1 MCIGKLNWVFDCQLV
16 MPKFLELY
24 GWRFFA
30 VMFDLLNEPFH
41 IHVTDKG
48 RKECKYWVTQTGVMQ
63 LAFNRG
69 FTERDL
75 RKVEKAIVDHLT
87 VIINQYKF
95 YCNENGL
102 KPTYKKISKQEIK

>member
-1 MCIGKLNWVFDCQLV
+1 

-48 RKECKYWVTQTGVMQ
+48 KKECKYWVTSDGIYQ

-69 FTERDL
+69 FTRIEL
-75 RKVEKAIVDHLT
+75 RKVEKAISTHLVT
-87 VIINQYKF
+87 IIDQYQTHC
-95 YCNENGL
+95 YANGIE
-102 KPTYKKISKQEIK
+102 PRYKALD

>member
-1 MCIGKLNWVFDCQLV
+1 M
-16 MPKFLELY
+16 ELY

-48 RKECKYWVTQTGVMQ
+48 KKEYKYWVTPGGICE

-69 FTERDL
+69 FTPYKL
-75 RKVEKAIVDHLT
+75 RKIEKAIRTHSVT
-87 VIINQYKF
+87 TIAQYQTHCYANDIK
-95 YCNENGL
+95 L
-102 KPTYKKISKQEIK
+102 SYKSFD

>member
-1 MCIGKLNWVFDCQLV
+1 

-30 VMFDLLNEPFH
+30 VMFDLVNEPFH

-48 RKECKYWVTQTGVMQ
+48 KKECKYWVNPAGSFQ

-69 FTERDL
+69 FTRYEL
-75 RKVEKAIVDHLT
+75 RKIEKAILTHLT
-87 VIINQYKF
+87 AIIHQYQTHC
-95 YCNENGL
+95 YENGIE
-102 KPTYKKISKQEIK
+102 PDYKTFS

>member
-1 MCIGKLNWVFDCQLV
+1 
-16 MPKFLELY
+16 MPKFFELY

-48 RKECKYWVTQTGVMQ
+48 KKECKYWVTPEGAFQ

-69 FTERDL
+69 FSRHEL
-75 RKVEKAIVDHLT
+75 RKIEKAITMHASQ
-87 VIINQYKF
+87 VIDQYQI
-95 YCNENGL
+95 YCYENGIQ
-102 KPTYKKISKQEIK
+102 PDYKTLTR

>member
-1 MCIGKLNWVFDCQLV
+1 

-30 VMFDLLNEPFH
+30 VMFDLINEPFH

-48 RKECKYWVTQTGVMQ
+48 KKECKYWLTPDGKLQ

-69 FTERDL
+69 FTVTEL
-75 RKVEKAIVDHLT
+75 RKAEKAIISHLT
-87 VIINQYKF
+87 AIINQYQSHC
-95 YCNENGL
+95 YENGT
-102 KPTYKKISKQEIK
+102 KPNYKKIA

>member
-1 MCIGKLNWVFDCQLV
+1 
-16 MPKFLELY
+16 MPKFFELY

-48 RKECKYWVTQTGVMQ
+48 KKECKYWITPTGEVQ

-69 FTERDL
+69 YSERDL
-75 RKVEKAIVDHLT
+75 RKIEKAVNKHLVDLIKKYEQH
-87 VIINQYKF
+87 
-95 YCNENGL
+95 CNENSI
-102 KPTYKKISKQEIK
+102 KPNYKKIA

>member
-1 MCIGKLNWVFDCQLV
+1 
-16 MPKFLELY
+16 MPKFFELY

-48 RKECKYWVTQTGVMQ
+48 KKECKYWITQTGVIQ

-69 FTERDL
+69 YSERDL
-75 RKVEKAIVDHLT
+75 RKIEKAIAEHL
-87 VIINQYKF
+87 VIIIEHYQRL
-95 YCNENGL
+95 CHENGV
-102 KPTYKKISKQEIK
+102 KPSYKKLA

>member
-1 MCIGKLNWVFDCQLV
+1 

-48 RKECKYWVTQTGVMQ
+48 KKECKYWVTPDGKLK

-69 FTERDL
+69 YTIHEL
-75 RKVEKAIVDHLT
+75 RKIERAILKHLT
-87 VIINQYKF
+87 MIIGQYIMH
-95 YCNENGL
+95 CNENGIE
-102 KPTYKKISKQEIK
+102 PNYKKIN

>member
-1 MCIGKLNWVFDCQLV
+1 

-48 RKECKYWVTQTGVMQ
+48 KKECKYWVRPNGALQ

-69 FTERDL
+69 FTGHEL
-75 RKVEKAIVDHLT
+75 RKIEKAIITHLT
-87 VIINQYKF
+87 AIIHQYQTH
-95 YCNENGL
+95 CHENGL
-102 KPTYKKISKQEIK
+102 KPIYKKID

>member
-1 MCIGKLNWVFDCQLV
+1 M
-16 MPKFLELY
+16 ELY

-48 RKECKYWVTQTGVMQ
+48 KKECKYWVTSGGICQ

-69 FTERDL
+69 FTRYEL
-75 RKVEKAIVDHLT
+75 RKIEKAISTHS
-87 VIINQYKF
+87 VIIIAKYQTYCYANDINPSYKA
-95 YCNENGL
+95 L
-102 KPTYKKISKQEIK
+102 D

>member
-1 MCIGKLNWVFDCQLV
+1 

-48 RKECKYWVTQTGVMQ
+48 KKECKYWVTP
-63 LAFNRG
+63 NG
-69 FTERDL
+69 FL
-75 RKVEKAIVDHLT
+75 
-87 VIINQYKF
+87 Q
-95 YCNENGL
+95 
-102 KPTYKKISKQEIK
+102 

>member
-1 MCIGKLNWVFDCQLV
+1 

-48 RKECKYWVTQTGVMQ
+48 KKKCKYWVTPTGDLQV
-63 LAFNRG
+63 AFNRG
-69 FTERDL
+69 FMRYDL
-75 RKVEKAIVDHLT
+75 RKIEKAIID
-87 VIINQYKF
+87 QYQTHC
-95 YCNENGL
+95 YENGIE
-102 KPTYKKISKQEIK
+102 PDYKTFG

>member
-1 MCIGKLNWVFDCQLV
+1 

-48 RKECKYWVTQTGVMQ
+48 KKECKYWVTPAGKLQ
-63 LAFNRG
+63 LAFSRG
-69 FTERDL
+69 FTDRDL
-75 RKVEKAIVDHLT
+75 RKIEKAIIIHLAA
-87 VIINQYKF
+87 IIDQYQT
-95 YCNENGL
+95 YCYANGI
-102 KPTYKKISKQEIK
+102 KSTYKKIS